1 MRAAIVNHRT
11 TKRNIEECIEAIAEE
26 VISHEKWVRSEMMPL
41 LSALYFLHLELEVL
55 HYHSQVVAREVV
67 FEFEYAVGG
76 WLHFSMF
83 ASCFTMFHLL

>member
-26 VISHEKWVRSEMMPL
+26 VLSHEKWVRSEMMPL
-41 LSALYFLHLELEVL
+41 LRTLYFLHLELEL
-55 HYHSQVVAREVV
+55 LRYHSQVVAGEVV
-67 FEFEYAVGG
+67 LVLEFEYAVGG

-83 ASCFTMFHLL
+83 TIFHLL